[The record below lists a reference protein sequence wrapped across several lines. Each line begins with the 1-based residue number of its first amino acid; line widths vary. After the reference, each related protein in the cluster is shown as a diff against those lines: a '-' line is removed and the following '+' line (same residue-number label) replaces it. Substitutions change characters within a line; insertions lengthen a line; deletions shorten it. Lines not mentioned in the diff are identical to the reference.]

1 MNLIDRIF
9 AKQCHKPPIWEWF
22 IPPIYGEIGG
32 WFIVVLPTLWVIR
45 IPSKLGGL
53 NMYKSLV
60 RHQST
65 RLCLMVEITWLTV
78 L

>member
-32 WFIVVLPTLWVIR
+32 WFIVVLPTL
-45 IPSKLGGL
+45 
-53 NMYKSLV
+53 
-60 RHQST
+60 
-65 RLCLMVEITWLTV
+65 CL
-78 L
+78 